1 MPSILFHNGFGHYN
15 PGLVNVSECHGCCS
29 GLVQEAEFAPG
40 QPTLVFTSHYV
51 LLLLELKGGY
61 WLTSDNLGGYQSIL
75 FDNPNLTPKTMSFVN
90 LVSLLPTPL
99 GGPCVQVHAL
109 LFADC

>member
-1 MPSILFHNGFGHYN
+1 MFWIGARSRIRSRTAN
-15 PGLVNVSECHGCCS
+15 S
-29 GLVQEAEFAPG
+29 GVYIPL
-40 QPTLVFTSHYV
+40 

-61 WLTSDNLGGYQSIL
+61 WLASDNLGGYQSIL

-99 GGPCVQVHAL
+99 GGPRVQVHAL